1 MKRFISAL
9 ILVATLATPALA
21 YSDVPA
27 DSWYAAGARSATL
40 QGYMSGTGNN
50 KFSPDGI
57 VTWAQ
62 VAQVLYHGP
71 QRTISMNTPWYYDA
85 VQAMPYTIENP
96 DAVIS
101 RAETMACFYAYS
113 GSPAADLSL
122 LKTYTDINQDN
133 AAVAWAI
140 QAGLITGTSDTTIS
154 PDGTLTRAQ
163 LAVMIDRYS
172 PMKKTV
178 GQATEPNANGYYTHA
193 NVDIEGARLR
203 YEALDALNKLLAEN
217 GKEPAR
223 WVETDEMEEY
233 TLCRAKELW
242 SFGYTHDRPLSESY
256 TNGFGNSECILLG
269 ADSGPAAI
277 TGAGAIAGWAT
288 SGPHRGGMLGIAPG
302 NQVCIASYKG
312 AYVLTMF
319 ATDDIVSY
327 AADNYYYVP

>member
-9 ILVATLATPALA
+9 ILVATLVTPALA

-27 DSWYAAGARSATL
+27 DSWYASGVRSATL
-40 QGYMSGTGNN
+40 QGYMSGTGDN

-71 QRTISMNTPWYYDA
+71 QRTIGMYVPWYYDA
-85 VQAMPYTIENP
+85 VRAVPYTIEDP

-101 RAETMACFYAYS
+101 RAETMACFYACS

-122 LKTYTDINQDN
+122 LAPYTDINQDN

-140 QAGLITGTSDTTIS
+140 QAGLITGTSATTIS

-163 LAVMIDRYS
+163 LAVMIDRYN

-178 GQATEPNANGYYTHA
+178 GQAPTPNANGYYTYA
-193 NVDIEGARLR
+193 DVDIEGARLR
-203 YEALDALNKLLAEN
+203 YDALDALNKFLVRN

-233 TLCRAKELW
+233 TLCRAVELW
-242 SFGYTHDRPLSESY
+242 SFGFTHDRPLSESY
-256 TNGFGNSECILLG
+256 PQGFGYGECVMSGANTGSKAVSEWI
-269 ADSGPAAI
+269 S
-277 TGAGAIAGWAT
+277 
-288 SGPHRGGMLGIAPG
+288 SGPHRGLMLGLASG
-302 NQVCIASYKG
+302 NQVCIASYKRS
-312 AYVLTMF
+312 YVLTMF
-319 ATDDIVSY
+319 STDDIVSY